1 MARGKKSSKKAKR
14 TYRRRISR
22 RPRIAG
28 MVKKIVRQAIAR
40 NVENKRLTTEFTK
53 NLFHSGA
60 GTNFRDQNIIALCPN
75 SALGSIYQMVQG
87 TGQQQRIGNQVRLK
101 KLIFRGIMAPN
112 PYSATTNPTPN
123 PVMIQMFI
131 ISMKRNVPSSSIAEV
146 NNVFQN
152 TFFANGSTSLGALG
166 TLYDAVTPINTDQ
179 VTLHYKR
186 TFKLGYENY
195 SGVTGGADTGQTKAS
210 NDYKLNQR
218 FSINL
223 AKYMT
228 KVWKFNDNEGAT
240 TSRQVYAIFQ
250 PLNFNGSIPAVGT
263 TPAGL
268 IAGVDVFYED
278 A

>member
-1 MARGKKSSKKAKR
+1 MAKDRKRNSKRGKRSNKPRVRKSALKRMVSSVVAK
-14 TYRRRISR
+14 
-22 RPRIAG
+22 
-28 MVKKIVRQAIAR
+28 AIAR

-53 NLFHSGA
+53 NMYHSGA
-60 GTNFRDQNIIALCPN
+60 GTNFTNNNIIALCPN
-75 SALGSIYQMVQG
+75 AGAGYLYQMVQG
-87 TGQQQRIGNQVRLK
+87 VQQQQRVGNQVRLK

-123 PVMIQMFI
+123 PIMIQMFI
-131 ISMKRNVPSSSIAEV
+131 VSMKRNVPSSSIAEV

-152 TFFANGSTSLGALG
+152 TFFANGSSSLGALG
-166 TLYDAVTPINTDQ
+166 TLYDCVTPINTDQ
-179 VTLHYKR
+179 VTLHYKK

-218 FSINL
+218 FSINV

-228 KVWKFNDNEGAT
+228 KVWKFNDNDGAT

-250 PLNFNGSIPAVGT
+250 PINFNGSIPAVGT

>member
-1 MARGKKSSKKAKR
+1 MPRGRKTTKRVKR
-14 TYRRRISR
+14 TLRRRISR
-22 RPRIAG
+22 RPKITG
-28 MVKKIVRQAIAR
+28 LVKKIVKQAIAR

-60 GTNFRDQNIIALCPN
+60 GANFTNNNVIALCPN
-75 SALGSIYQMVQG
+75 AGTGYLYQMVQG
-87 TGQQQRIGNQVRLK
+87 VGQQQRIGNQVRLK
-101 KLIFRGIMAPN
+101 KLLFRGIMAPN
-112 PYSATTNPTPN
+112 PYNATTNPTPN

-146 NNVFQN
+146 NNIFQN

-186 TFKLGYENY
+186 TFKLGFENY

-228 KVWKFNDNEGAT
+228 KVWKFNDNDGAT